1 MNKKIKILIVIFLIV
16 VHVGCNYNPKIEII
30 NDEVYIGE
38 ENGVITLTELDKI
51 YEIYNRGFGGDKLF
65 MYLCN
70 NNIKKYKS
78 LVYDE
83 EIIYTCI
90 KVENVGVL
98 YVYVGGNESDY
109 RVVYLVFKENNP
121 LCKSDEF
128 DFLTMKESSIKDVS
142 NIDKYLKYNTL
153 YTSFTGTITMHFT
166 SDNKIV
172 RISYLNND
180 SDIISNIEC
189 LDKENSIT
197 LIKGINNIDWH

>member
-1 MNKKIKILIVIFLIV
+1 MDLIKILIVIFLIV

-153 YTSFTGTITMHFT
+153 
-166 SDNKIV
+166 
-172 RISYLNND
+172 
-180 SDIISNIEC
+180 
-189 LDKENSIT
+189 
-197 LIKGINNIDWH
+197 